1 LEQEK
6 EEVVVMAVVE
16 KEEEEEEEL
25 EIAVTELKP
34 AEPAKDLE
42 SKPRASTVPP
52 EAEQKRE

>member
-1 LEQEK
+1 
-6 EEVVVMAVVE
+6 MAVVE